1 MLQTFR
7 WTVGASAIGA
17 FILTLLLEVVLLP
30 FGAGYTGG
38 GFLQV
43 WATIG
48 LGLLVIFLIL
58 QGIFALISMALDR
71 MYQASHAG
79 YLKDLR
85 EQGLTEAQI
94 QDKLDDPGFV
104 ARHMGVLGIGALILA
119 VCLFP
124 ISLPLAGIYGLHLL
138 WGWRSAKEDVQ
149 SYDARFQS
157 SAGGPG
163 RRAP

>member
-1 MLQTFR
+1 MWILGF
-7 WTVGASAIGA
+7 SAVCA
-17 FILTLLLEVVLLP
+17 LILSVLVSLVILLFGGSMTGFGFAQLFVMFGTPLLVVLMVLR
-30 FGAGYTGG
+30 GLGE
-38 GFLQV
+38 LV
-43 WATIG
+43 SIG
-48 LGLLVIFLIL
+48 LGRLY
-58 QGIFALISMALDR
+58 D
-71 MYQASHAG
+71 ASHAG

-149 SYDARFQS
+149 AYDARFQS
-157 SAGGPG
+157 SPGGPR
-163 RRAP
+163 RRAL